1 MTAAH
6 LSSAVVFDFGAVL
19 FRWQPAELLQQVLPE
34 LAPDEAAARSLAT
47 RLFQGFVPDSD
58 WALFDLGQ
66 VDEAALAERIAR
78 RLGLPAEAVR
88 RLIAAVPAHLTPLPT
103 EALLPRLRSAGHRL
117 YYLSNMP
124 ASYADHLEREHAFVR
139 GFADGIF
146 SSRVGLIKPQPAIF
160 ELAVRRFGL
169 LPTRTLFI
177 DDNAANIE
185 AARALGWQAL
195 HFTDAAACE
204 AALVAEGWL

>member
-1 MTAAH
+1 MTATA
-6 LSSAVVFDFGAVL
+6 SSAVVFDFGAVL
-19 FRWQPAELLQQVLPE
+19 FRWQPADLLQQVVPE
-34 LAPDEAAARSLAT
+34 LAPDEAAARQLAA

-66 VDEAALAERIAR
+66 VDETTLAERVAR
-78 RLGLPAEAVR
+78 RLGVPAAAVR
-88 RLIAAVPAHLTPLPT
+88 RLIDAVPAHLTPLPT

-124 ASYADHLEREHAFVR
+124 ASYADHLEDEHVFVR

-160 ELAVRRFGL
+160 DLAVQRFGL
-169 LPTRTLFI
+169 LPARTLLI

-204 AALVAEGWL
+204 QALVAQGWL